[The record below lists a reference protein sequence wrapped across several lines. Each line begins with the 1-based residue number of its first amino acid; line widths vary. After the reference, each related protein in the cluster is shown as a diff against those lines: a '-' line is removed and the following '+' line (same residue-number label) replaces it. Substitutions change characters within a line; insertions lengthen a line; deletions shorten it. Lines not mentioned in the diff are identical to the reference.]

1 MEHNVQANVD
11 HNVQPTVAVNVD
23 EILQRMVPPSTN
35 NPCFEVG
42 ESSKDGSFALDNIS
56 LI

>member
-1 MEHNVQANVD
+1 
-11 HNVQPTVAVNVD
+11 VD
-23 EILQRMVPPSTN
+23 EILQRMVPPLTN

-42 ESSKDGSFALDNIS
+42 ESSKDGSSALDNIS

>member
-1 MEHNVQANVD
+1 VQANVD